1 LSIHCI
7 ILPSHFLDLKI
18 ITSPLFISSLC
29 VKYEGEWET
38 IKDVEIL
45 PRINTV
51 TFECESGKVF
61 TALKDDDFE
70 FKCSNKRIK
79 KVPNCKRLK
88 KVKKK

>member
-1 LSIHCI
+1 MEHVEICSLQEKMFRD
-7 ILPSHFLDLKI
+7 HFRGI
-18 ITSPLFISSLC
+18 C

-70 FKCSNKRIK
+70 FNCSNKWIK

-88 KVKKK
+88 KVMKK